1 MISVREDLVGVGALR
16 HPDFDYLSGSK
27 RLCQIIQDNISLLLA
42 MIDPRASVIL
52 YCYITQQRI
61 LAGGEMVACS
71 QSS

>member
-42 MIDPRASVIL
+42 MIDPRAS
-52 YCYITQQRI
+52 
-61 LAGGEMVACS
+61 
-71 QSS
+71 